1 MTRRRHNAVRTLLI
15 TALVGTLSSC
25 SENLAERAVCEGGDG
40 QVSIAWQTVPGVDN
54 YRVFRANDGMT
65 AEAIGEV
72 AGTSFVDADV
82 QNGTRYGYVVRAVVP
97 EGVEASDLAACAVVP
112 EAGDPTDIAA
122 VADLTCRPKR
132 GKVDLSWSS
141 VPDAVIYRVLRSIQ
155 GGPAEPI
162 AEVTGTAYADL
173 ALANGVSYAYSLITM
188 AADGSRSEQSTVCL
202 AVPTAVGEGTP
213 PDPVTD
219 LACRGKR
226 DKVDLNWSPVAGAAY
241 YRVLRT
247 VNGVDAEVGQVL
259 GPVFVDFGLETGV
272 AHAYQVLAVS
282 GSAVASEPSVACNY
296 TPRERGDG
304 NLAPLVV
311 SDPITGARE
320 EQLYSYQVTAS
331 DPDGDAVTLSLTN
344 APTGMQIS
352 TAGYISWRPATS
364 QIGPRPVEIRAT
376 DARGAHT
383 SQAFVVDVE
392 AFDRPPRITS
402 IPVRS
407 TRIGEQY
414 AYDIEATDQEGGA
427 LSYGFDAPAPEGMTI
442 DAATGAIAWA
452 PPHWAVGENAMTVRV
467 ADPAGGFDTQTW
479 RLDVAGDPLLL
490 QAPSG
495 AFEIRAGETL
505 ELEAQSNYP
514 RAGFLA
520 KPLPK
525 NATFDGK
532 RFRFTP
538 APGQAGVHNV
548 AFYALFAGM
557 RALNP
562 VVITV
567 VRDNAPP
574 LIAPLADAG
583 VQEGAELR
591 IPVAASDPD
600 GDPVVILAP
609 GLALENAF
617 FDEVN
622 REFSFRPSHEQA
634 GTYQVVFEASDGR
647 AAVQESVEIRV
658 EDAVAPVVD
667 LALTVDPP
675 QSPTFVQ
682 GQSIRGSVVGE
693 VSSALPAPA
702 PLVTGLAPANGTQ
715 GRSQDVVV
723 TGLRTAFA
731 ANVTQI
737 TFGAGIAIENVEV
750 LSPTSLRA
758 RVAVAADAELGVRAV
773 RVLEGGQE
781 IPSVVAFRV
790 EQGSSEVR
798 GQIVDSFT
806 GAPVAGARVT
816 LDGTTLSVETDETG
830 HFVLIGAPP
839 GDGTLVVI
847 TPNYDVFR
855 TSIAVVSNQAV
866 ELGDTVAIEA
876 LARPATPAGSLP
888 RAATVASV
896 IDRGLGSKDGGL
908 DQEQSEALVI
918 DTFLALQ
925 SKDVGVLDEAGEQL
939 NPLTAGSGIMSL
951 KPAAVEELAR
961 RWRGGHMVDLGELV
975 DTVDGGFAVLRSGRF
990 NREVAIQAFQ
1000 SAVDAAWA
1008 DPSAADSILPILLFN
1023 EGTSLSSKPPLLTT
1037 ATSLNAVQSY
1047 LFLTSYIVANFGS
1060 LNLALDRL
1068 LERGGIDPDTIEN
1081 PAFALSD
1088 ERSPLG
1094 ERFASRF
1101 EGFWARTRD
1110 AVGNAAEVV
1119 GGALVRTA
1127 NASHQ
1132 GTLHG
1137 AEGGKGTDNILGA
1150 TLWAKIGSIWD
1161 IAVNSFTPAV
1171 FAAAFAFAAIGIF
1184 AAFSGAAFLTVGTAI
1199 LVGGAFMSGLLVGFM
1214 GKLWAVTTGPDTVVA
1229 LTPEPPR
1236 IESFLVPGID
1246 GTKKVAI
1253 VFERSSSDLAAEL
1266 NSVERFLP
1274 YIPVFSEFADLVG
1287 PGINPQFLEYE
1298 YHLWRYPTLDSSS
1311 IANGQF
1317 ISDLSLPDPE
1327 DPEKRQFLI
1336 RGDTIPE
1343 GRSFYRVVAVQ
1354 YYDAFWTRNIFAGG
1368 ERDVYDI
1375 KTTYQDFGLKI
1386 PDGIPNG
1393 AIDSVEVFTALGR
1406 DNVNAVV
1413 MRSQADLAKI
1423 RTDYNN
1429 KALEVINKLGKGHGL
1444 RRDLDDQLRAQR
1456 QKVTDL
1462 RAQWPEFRRAQM
1474 QRHIDVIVELEK
1486 HIKLSFENR
1495 IGSAAAMAALRDPGS
1510 PISTRLQSLL
1520 GPDLAATTIP
1530 ALERSVGMELQLREN
1545 AALEQRQQ
1553 GILSDLENQKELLQ
1567 RERFRAEGLRRGEG
1581 RAFAVDLST
1590 EPLPSEG
1597 PPPPSRRYSVVS
1609 LRSAT
1614 GELTISIVPS
1624 DPQSPT
1630 ARSFDDLDTIV
1641 NADVE
1646 AQKSRLSS
1654 VNAENTALARRLDTD
1669 AHAVQQAIVEI
1680 PAIDEHNRQLGLL
1693 DAEEATIRADIQDAE
1708 VDLKKVQDDAV
1719 RVDAERV
1726 EATRRADLPESVGA
1740 LDSLHRSEGGLRRL
1754 ASRSMDVIG
1763 VVGDVLEA
1771 PIEVREGI
1779 KVIPSAPSAAYVVE
1793 KINGEITILTP
1804 GGSAGPAPSA
1814 LRAAAAAGPE
1824 TDTGRF
1830 AARAP
1835 SLASFA
1841 PNFET
1846 DWNADYH
1853 LAFLRTASDP
1863 DNARAGFVVREHFFG
1878 IPDATTIDAGFPS
1891 ALIAQDSRGRVYLN
1905 NANSNAELG
1914 GRIFRYG
1921 DAPVGREHVGV
1932 INYWSQMLGV
1942 ARPATPVAMTI
1953 SDYDEAGTGLV
1964 EDLFIAN
1971 LDSDRFFA
1979 PGQTATNRILRL
1991 PVHLTETNPA
2001 FANGQ
2006 LRHRIVAQPYAEHPD
2021 FKFTGPSDIVA
2032 DRRNA
2037 ISVGVPRLLY
2047 LSDEEILF
2055 AIEPGESGTVRKL
2068 IEIPGRRWSGL
2079 AVDTGGNLL
2088 FADWNA
2094 GEVYVIPP
2102 DELDRIRV
2110 GTSEPITTNDA
2121 LDRRAYLIKE
2131 DLDGPTDI
2139 ELDSIE
2145 SRYVVSTNQGFQPFN
2160 FSVVGRLAPGT
2171 DQVRLLIS
2179 DHELPVTYRP
2189 TRGGVFIVGFTSE
2202 GSLGKEARLKVRRIE
2217 PITGR
2222 AYWDISIVRLALF
2235 GASILPGTH

>member
-1 MTRRRHNAVRTLLI
+1 MRRRHDRLRAGVAFAI
-15 TALVGTLSSC
+15 VGALTSC
-25 SENLAERAVCEGGDG
+25 TQNLAERAVCEGGDG
-40 QVSIAWQTVPGVDN
+40 QVAIAWQPQPGIDS
-54 YRVFRANDGMT
+54 YRVFRANDGMN
-65 AEAIGEV
+65 ADPIGEV
-72 AGTSFVDADV
+72 TGASFVDTNL
-82 QNGTRYGYVVRAVVP
+82 QNGTRYGYIIRAVVA
-97 EGVEASDLAACAVVP
+97 EGVAVRDLAVCEAVA
-112 EAGDPTDIAA
+112 EAGDPTDVAA
-122 VADLTCRPKR
+122 VADLLCRPKR
-132 GKVDLSWSS
+132 GKVDLSWSA
-141 VPDAVIYRVLRSIQ
+141 VPDAAIYRILRSVQ
-155 GGPAEPI
+155 GAPAEPI

-173 ALANGVSYAYSLITM
+173 ALSNGVSYAYSLIALT
-188 AADGSRSEQSTVCL
+188 ADGSRSEQSTACV
-202 AVPTAVGEGTP
+202 AVPIAVGEGTP

-219 LACRGKR
+219 LSCRGKR
-226 DKVDLNWSPVAGAAY
+226 DKVDLSWNPVAGAAY
-241 YRVLRT
+241 YRVRRT
-247 VNGVDAEVGQVL
+247 ANGVDVELGQVL
-259 GPVFVDFGLETGV
+259 DPVFADFGLESGT

-282 GSAVASEPSVACNY
+282 GSAVSSEPSVACNY

-304 NLAPLVV
+304 NLAPLIV

-320 EQLYSYQVTAS
+320 EQLYSYQVTTR
-331 DPDGDAVTLSLTN
+331 DPDGDAVTLGLTT
-344 APTGMQIS
+344 APTGMEITTS
-352 TAGYISWRPATS
+352 GYISWRPATS

-383 SQAFVVDVE
+383 SQAFIVDVE

-407 TRIGEQY
+407 VRIGERY
-414 AYDIEATDQEGGA
+414 AYDVEATDREGDA
-427 LSYGFDAPAPEGMTI
+427 LSYGFDSPAPNGMTI
-442 DAATGAIAWA
+442 DAATGAITWA
-452 PPHWAVGENAMTVRV
+452 PAQGASAENAMTVRV

-538 APGQAGVHNV
+538 VPGQAGVHNV

-557 RALNP
+557 RAVNP

-574 LIAPLADAG
+574 LIAPIADAT

-600 GDPVVILAP
+600 DDPVVIIAP

-617 FDEVN
+617 FDELN
-622 REFSFRPSHEQA
+622 HEFAFRPSHEQA

-647 AAVQESVEIRV
+647 ATAQESVEITV

-675 QSPTFVQ
+675 QSPTFVKQ
-682 GQSIRGSVVGE
+682 QSVSGSVVGE
-693 VSSALPAPA
+693 VVSTLPTPA
-702 PLVTGLAPANGTQ
+702 PLVTGLAPANAAQ
-715 GRSQDVVV
+715 GRTQDVVL

-731 ANVTQI
+731 ANVTQV
-737 TFGAGIAIENVEV
+737 TFGAGIAVENVEV

-798 GQIVDSFT
+798 GQIVDSFR

-816 LDGTTLSVETDETG
+816 LDGTSLSVETDETG
-830 HFVLIGAPP
+830 HFVLVGAPP
-839 GDGTLVVI
+839 GDGTLVVV

-855 TSIAVVSNQAV
+855 TKIAIVSNQAV
-866 ELGDTVAIEA
+866 ELGNTVEIDA

-896 IDRGLGSKDGGL
+896 LDRGLGSKDGDL
-908 DQEQSEALVI
+908 DQQQTEALVV

-961 RWRGGHMVDLGELV
+961 RWRGGHMTDLGELV
-975 DTVDGGFAVLRSGRF
+975 DTIDGGFAVLRSGRF
-990 NREVAIQAFQ
+990 NRDGAIEAFQ
-1000 SAVDAAWA
+1000 AAVDAAWA

-1023 EGTSLSSKPPLLTT
+1023 EGTTLSSKAPLLTT

-1068 LERGGIDPDTIEN
+1068 LERAGLDPDTIEN
-1081 PAFALSD
+1081 PAFALSG
-1088 ERSPLG
+1088 ERSSLG
-1094 ERFASRF
+1094 EKFASRF
-1101 EGFWARTRD
+1101 EGFWARARD

-1127 NASHQ
+1127 NAAPQ
-1132 GTLHG
+1132 GQLQG
-1137 AEGGKGTDNILGA
+1137 AEGGKGSNNILGA

-1171 FAAAFAFAAIGIF
+1171 FAGAFALAAIGIF
-1184 AAFSGAAFLTVGTAI
+1184 AAFTGAAFLTVGTAI
-1199 LVGGAFMSGLLVGFM
+1199 AVGTAFMSGLLVGFM

-1236 IESFLVPGID
+1236 IESFLVPGLD

-1253 VFERSSSDLAAEL
+1253 VFERSSSDLAAEE
-1266 NSVERFLP
+1266 NSTERFLP
-1274 YIPVFSEFADLVG
+1274 YIPVFSEVADLVG

-1298 YHLWRYPTLDSSS
+1298 YHLWRYPTLDSTS
-1311 IANGQF
+1311 IKDGQF
-1317 ISDLSLPDPE
+1317 ITDLSLPDPE

-1354 YYDAFWTRNIFAGG
+1354 YYDSFITRSIFSGG
-1368 ERDVYDI
+1368 EREVYDL

-1393 AIDSVEVFTALGR
+1393 GIDSVEVLTALGK
-1406 DNVNAVV
+1406 DNVNSVV
-1413 MRSQADLAKI
+1413 TRSLTDIERIRSDYQA
-1423 RTDYNN
+1423 
-1429 KALEVINKLGKGHGL
+1429 KALGVINKLGKGQGL
-1444 RRDLDDQLRAQR
+1444 LRDLDDQVRAVR

-1474 QRHIDVIVELEK
+1474 QRHIDVIVELDK
-1486 HIKLSFENR
+1486 HIRTSIENR
-1495 IGSAAAMAALRDPGS
+1495 TGSAAAVAALRDPGN
-1510 PISTRLQSLL
+1510 PLSTRLQTLL
-1520 GPDLAATTIP
+1520 GPDLYADTIS
-1530 ALERSVGMELQLREN
+1530 ALERSVRLELQLREN
-1545 AALEQRQQ
+1545 AGLERRQQ
-1553 GILSDLENQKELLQ
+1553 GILSDLETQRDLVT
-1567 RERFRAEGLRRGEG
+1567 RERALAEALPPGSG
-1581 RAFAVDLST
+1581 RAFEVDLST

-1609 LRSAT
+1609 SRTNA
-1614 GELTISIVPS
+1614 GDLTISIVPS
-1624 DPQSPT
+1624 DPQAPT
-1630 ARSFDDLDTIV
+1630 AQSFDDLAGIV
-1641 NADVE
+1641 SADVE
-1646 AQKSRLSS
+1646 TQKSRVSS
-1654 VNAENTALARRLDTD
+1654 VSAENTALAKRLDTD

-1680 PAIDEHNRQLGLL
+1680 PAIDAHSQQLGLL
-1693 DAEEATIRADIQDAE
+1693 DAEEATIRADIHDADVE
-1708 VDLKKVQDDAV
+1708 LKKIQDDAV

-1726 EATRRADLPESVGA
+1726 EATRRADLPEKVLA
-1740 LDSLHRSEGGLRRL
+1740 LDDLHRSKGGLRRF
-1754 ASRSMDVIG
+1754 ASSAMDAIG

-1793 KINGEITILTP
+1793 KVNGEIKILTP
-1804 GGSAGPAPSA
+1804 GESADLAPLA
-1814 LRAAAAAGPE
+1814 LRAATSAAPATDAG
-1824 TDTGRF
+1824 RS

-1835 SLASFA
+1835 SVGSFA

-1853 LAFLRTASDP
+1853 LAFLHTASDP
-1863 DNARAGFVVREHFFG
+1863 DNTRAGFLVREHFFG
-1878 IPDATTIDAGFPS
+1878 IPDATNIDAGFPS

-1905 NANSNAELG
+1905 NANSNEELG
-1914 GRIFRYG
+1914 GRIFRFSG
-1921 DAPVGREHVGV
+1921 APIAREHVGV
-1932 INYWSQMLGV
+1932 VNYWSLTLGI
-1942 ARPATPVAMTI
+1942 ARPATPVAMAI
-1953 SDYDEAGTGLV
+1953 SDYDEPGTGLV

-1971 LDSDRFFA
+1971 IDSDQFYGA
-1979 PGQTATNRILRL
+1979 GLTATNRILRL

-2037 ISVGVPRLLY
+2037 ISVGIARLLY

-2055 AIEPGESGTVRKL
+2055 AIEPGETGTVKKL
-2068 IEIPGRRWSGL
+2068 IDIPGRRWSGL
-2079 AVDTGGNLL
+2079 AVDTSGNLL

-2094 GEVYVIPP
+2094 GEVYVITPL
-2102 DELDRIRV
+2102 ELDGIRD
-2110 GTSEPITTNDA
+2110 GSGSPITTNEE

-2131 DLDGPTDI
+2131 GLDGPTDI

-2145 SRYVVSTNQGFQPFN
+2145 SRYVVSTNEGFQPFN
-2160 FSVVGRLAPGT
+2160 FSVVGRLAPGS
-2171 DQVRLLIS
+2171 DEVRLLIS
-2179 DHELPVTYRP
+2179 DHELKVTYRP
-2189 TRGGVFIVGFTSE
+2189 TRGGVFIAGFTSE

-2235 GASILPGTH
+2235 GASVLPGTL